1 MTLTTLRPSSAP
13 DFPGALDDAARAAL
27 FTDARTA
34 NAFSEQAVTDEDLTA
49 VWDLAK
55 WAPTQANFQP
65 LRVLFVQSEE
75 GRATLVEA
83 MSDGNKAKTLSA
95 PAVAVLA
102 YDKHFH
108 DHIPAVMPP
117 LAAMKDM
124 FEDDLELRNKTAS
137 FNAALQAGYF
147 VLAVRS
153 LGLAAGPMGGFDSAA
168 VDAAF
173 LGEDRWQS
181 FLVVNIGHPTEGS
194 FRDRMPRLEHGDTI
208 RFA

>member
-1 MTLTTLRPSSAP
+1 MTLTAP
-13 DFPGALDDAARAAL
+13 DTDTTPGFPAGLDEAARAAL

-34 NAFSEQAVTDEDLTA
+34 NAFSDEPVTNEELTA
-49 VWDLAK
+49 AWDLAK

-75 GRATLVEA
+75 GRAKLVDA
-83 MSDGNKAKTLSA
+83 MYDGNKDKTLAA

-102 YDKHFH
+102 FDKNFH
-108 DHIPAVMPP
+108 NHIPTVMPP
-117 LAAMKDM
+117 MAAMQGM
-124 FEDDLELRNKTAS
+124 FEDNAELRSNTAS
-137 FNAALQAGYF
+137 FNSALQAGYF

-173 LGEDRWQS
+173 LEEDRWQS
-181 FLVVNIGHPTEGS
+181 FLVINIGHPTEAS
-194 FRDRMPRLEHGDTI
+194 FRDRMPRLDHSETI